1 MSDITLHSA
10 VMEALAENPL
20 VRADEIAAEVRDG
33 DIVLRGTVG
42 SLVQKAEAAR
52 TARAVP
58 GVRRVEDELG
68 VHPMGID
75 GRADADTKAAI
86 LDELT
91 ADDRVHAGDIDVDVD
106 DGEVTLRG
114 IVERSDQRDT
124 AERIVL
130 GVPGVKSVE
139 NKLGVLTQVSADEI
153 AERLT
158 NVLGIDAVIGA
169 DRVMVRVHDGEVT
182 LSGVV
187 RSRADHDAA
196 LTVAGNSPG
205 VTSVHD
211 ELIVDERR

>member
-10 VMEALAENPL
+10 VMAALAENPL

-33 DIVLRGTVG
+33 DVVLRGTVG
-42 SLVQKAEAAR
+42 SLVQKAESAR
-52 TARAVP
+52 TTRGVP
-58 GVRRVEDELG
+58 GVRRVDDQLG
-68 VHPMGID
+68 VHPVGID

-86 LDELT
+86 LDDLI

-114 IVERSDQRDT
+114 IVEHADQRDT

-158 NVLGIDAVIGA
+158 NALGIEAVIGA
-169 DRVMVRVHDGEVT
+169 ERVMVRVHDGDVT
-182 LSGVV
+182 LSGLV
-187 RSRADHDAA
+187 RSRAHHDAA
-196 LTVAGNSPG
+196 LTVARNSPG
-205 VTSVHD
+205 VTRVHD

>member
-42 SLVQKAEAAR
+42 SFVQKAEAGR

-58 GVRRVEDELG
+58 GVRRVDDELG
-68 VHPMGID
+68 VRPMGID
-75 GRADADTKAAI
+75 GRAEADTKAAI
-86 LDELT
+86 LDHLI
-91 ADDRVHAGDIDVDVD
+91 ADGRVHAGDIDVDVD

-114 IVERSDQRDT
+114 IVEHSDQRDT

-130 GVPGVKSVE
+130 GVPAVKRVD
-139 NKLGVLTQVSADEI
+139 NKLGVLSQVSADEI
-153 AERLT
+153 TERLT
-158 NVLGIDAVIGA
+158 NALGIDAVIGA
-169 DRVMVRVHDGEVT
+169 DRVMVRVHDGDVT
-182 LSGVV
+182 LSGLV
-187 RSRADHDAA
+187 RSRAHHDAA
-196 LTVAGNSPG
+196 LAVAGNTPG

>member
-10 VMEALAENPL
+10 VMAALAENPL

-42 SLVQKAEAAR
+42 SLVQKAEADR
-52 TARAVP
+52 TTRGVP
-58 GVRRVEDELG
+58 GVRRVDDELG
-68 VHPMGID
+68 VHPVGID

-86 LDELT
+86 LDDLI

-106 DGEVTLRG
+106 YGKVTLRG
-114 IVERSDQRDT
+114 IVEHSDQRDT
-124 AERIVL
+124 AERIAL

-139 NKLGVLTQVSADEI
+139 NKLGVLTQVSADGI

-158 NVLGIDAVIGA
+158 NALGLDAVIGA
-169 DRVMVRVHDGEVT
+169 ERVMVRVHDGDVT
-182 LSGVV
+182 LSGRV
-187 RSRADHDAA
+187 RSRAHHDAA
-196 LTVAGNSPG
+196 LTVVRSSPG